1 MPHCERRDLYH
12 KASLTM
18 TDVTDDMVK
27 RAAAA
32 LLAAYLRN
40 TFPAWDKRNVRE
52 ALEAALKESK

>member
-1 MPHCERRDLYH
+1 M
-12 KASLTM
+12 TM

>member
-1 MPHCERRDLYH
+1 VGRIGVDVDARIHDLL
-12 KASLTM
+12 ADL
-18 TDVTDDMVK
+18 V
-27 RAAAA
+27 AAA

>member
-1 MPHCERRDLYH
+1 M
-12 KASLTM
+12 TM
-18 TDVTDDMVK
+18 IEVTDDMVK

-40 TFPAWDKRNVRE
+40 TFPAWDKRNVKE

>member
-1 MPHCERRDLYH
+1 MPHCERRDLHH